1 MSNTNT
7 ESLEALIARSA
18 IYEAAARAVHSELL
32 KETGRRKHAQN
43 YKKHAAKA
51 LGMRSVY
58 PSRWERVL
66 AEGFRLGLFRI
77 DRETLRHPFL
87 VLLLTPATAP
97 AEDASTEDTGDRP
110 AVDASTED
118 TGDRPAVD
126 ACATETHAPTTRP
139 TTRPPTRPPVGFRC
153 VSCNKSPGLHW
164 FISLPEDNTDYYL
177 DSDSTWKC
185 HSCARVHFSESWG
198 GVKRWLAEHPE
209 DAPLYTKR

>member
-87 VLLLTPATAP
+87 VLLLTPAP

-139 TTRPPTRPPVGFRC
+139 TTRPPVGFRC

>member
-110 AVDASTED
+110 AVDA
-118 TGDRPAVD
+118 
-126 ACATETHAPTTRP
+126 CATETHAPTTRP